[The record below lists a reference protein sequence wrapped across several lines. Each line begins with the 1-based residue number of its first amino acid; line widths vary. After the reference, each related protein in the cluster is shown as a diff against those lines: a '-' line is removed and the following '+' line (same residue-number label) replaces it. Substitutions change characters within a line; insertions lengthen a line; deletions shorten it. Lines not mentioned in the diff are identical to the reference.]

1 MNHYVYI
8 LECSDHSYYTGY
20 TNDLMKRLT
29 THNKAKGAKYTKAR
43 LPVKLVYFEHF
54 DVKST
59 ALKKEYAIKQL
70 TRKAKEELIMKG
82 KAMKYILFDL
92 DGTLTDSGEGI
103 IKSVIHALNYYDIH
117 LDLEDLKTFVGPP
130 LSLSFKKY
138 GIPDD
143 EIEHAIKLFRDRY
156 LTVGKFENHPYPGI
170 IAMLEELK
178 KEYKLFVA
186 TSKPEVTAIE
196 ILKHFDMDQYF
207 EKIAG
212 ATSSHERETKHQVI
226 DYLLNTIGDEHQF
239 IMVGDTA
246 FDVIGAKK
254 AHIETIGVSW
264 GYGKIEDLEKAG
276 AIAIAKTPEELKKL
290 LECYP
295 L

>member
-20 TNDLMKRLT
+20 TNDLKRRID
-29 THNKAKGAKYTKAR
+29 THNKGKGAKYTQAR
-43 LPVKLVYFEHF
+43 RPVKLIYYEHF
-54 DVKST
+54 RDKSS
-59 ALKKEYAIKQL
+59 ALKREYAIKQL
-70 TRKAKEELIMKG
+70 TRKTKEELIRKG
-82 KAMKYILFDL
+82 KMMKYILFDL

-138 GIPDD
+138 GVPDD
-143 EIEHAIKLFRDRY
+143 EIEHAIMLFRERY

-170 IAMLEELK
+170 IEMLEDLK

-186 TSKPEVTAIE
+186 TSKPETTAIE

-226 DYLLNTIGDEHQF
+226 AYLLETIGSEHQF

-254 AHIETIGVSW
+254 ANIETIGVSW
-264 GYGKIEDLEKAG
+264 GYGKVKDLENAG
-276 AIAIAKTPEELKKL
+276 AMAIAKTPEELKKL